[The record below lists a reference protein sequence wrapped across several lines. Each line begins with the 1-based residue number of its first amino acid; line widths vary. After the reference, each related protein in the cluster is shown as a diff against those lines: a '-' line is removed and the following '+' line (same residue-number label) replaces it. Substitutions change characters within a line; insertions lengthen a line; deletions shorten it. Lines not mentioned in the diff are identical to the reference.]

1 MDPHIEKVCA
11 ALLDAVLPITN
22 VRGPARNFYTYFF
35 LRSWRGS
42 ALICKHHFVWSN
54 KTFKKHFL
62 FFHRAYADDGVDKR
76 SNVESDADI
85 I

>member
-1 MDPHIEKVCA
+1 MNSHIEKVCA
-11 ALLDAVLPITN
+11 ALLDAILPITN
-22 VRGPARNFYTYFF
+22 VRSPARNFYTYFF
-35 LRSWRGS
+35 LCARRSP
-42 ALICKHHFVWSN
+42 ALICKYHFVWSN